1 MIYADI
7 ALENKSKY
15 TDGLFTY
22 ASDEILSP
30 GDLVLVPFGKSDK
43 EKKGI
48 VCKISQS
55 PQCEKDKIK
64 DVINVAERE
73 FLSEEMV
80 KTALWMKQRYGI
92 KYYDAFRCFIPPG
105 KAAKPGKEKEP
116 YKSLGGIC
124 ERPEK
129 LTCEQEYAAGEIK
142 KALEIGEQTNF
153 LLHGVTASGK
163 TEVYMQA
170 IEKAVSI
177 GKTAIMLVPEISLT
191 KQMIETF
198 VGRFGKEIIAVLH
211 SKLTQRERHD
221 EWRRIKEGKAKIVIG
236 VRMAVFAPLKDIG
249 LIIMDEEQEASY
261 KADMSP
267 KYDTVDIALKRLRQY
282 NGVLILGSATP
293 SVVSYYRVSQGI
305 YRLLTLKHRYNNTP
319 LPEVIT
325 ADMRE
330 ELKEGNTTVFSR
342 ALYEGIKEELFN
354 NRQVI
359 LLQNRRGY
367 SNFVSCRECG
377 HVIKCPECGISL
389 TYHKSQESLICHY
402 CGRRFPVPAKCPE
415 CQSSY
420 IKHFG
425 IGTEQVMEAAQKF
438 FPFASVDR
446 LDIDAIKTR
455 KDLDRILEKFDSGQ
469 TDILVGTQL
478 VAKGLDFDKVGLV
491 GIIAADVGLNI
502 PDYRSAE
509 RTFQLV
515 TQAAGRA
522 GRRGS
527 RGKVIIQTYEPD
539 NYALK
544 SAMMND
550 YETFY
555 EKEITLRKFMDYP
568 PFTDI
573 INVNFTS
580 EDENIASEV
589 SKRCKKYMDK
599 LEERV
604 EILEPKISLSFKGKN
619 SIRFY
624 IMIKCPKSLRNK
636 FIFYLEEFKKILIN
650 ERIKC
655 SMDIDVNPYSAY

>member
-15 TDGLFTY
+15 TDVLFTY

-55 PQCEKDKIK
+55 TQCEKDKIK
-64 DVINVAERE
+64 DVINVAERG

-129 LTCEQEYAAGEIK
+129 LTDEQEYAAGEIK

-438 FPFASVDR
+438 FPSASVDR

-522 GRRGS
+522 GRRDS

-544 SAMMND
+544 SAMLND

-604 EILEPKISLSFKGKN
+604 EILEPKISLSFKGKD
-619 SIRFY
+619 SIRLY

-636 FIFYLEEFKKILIN
+636 FVFYLEEFNKILIN

>member
-15 TDGLFTY
+15 TDVLFTY

-55 PQCEKDKIK
+55 TQCEKDKIK
-64 DVINVAERE
+64 DVINVAERG

-124 ERPEK
+124 ERPKK
-129 LTCEQEYAAGEIK
+129 LTDEQEYAAGEIK

-221 EWRRIKEGKAKIVIG
+221 EWRRIKESKAKIVIG

-438 FPFASVDR
+438 FPSASVDR

-522 GRRGS
+522 GRRDS

-544 SAMMND
+544 SAMLND

-604 EILEPKISLSFKGKN
+604 EILEPKISLSFKGKD
-619 SIRFY
+619 SIRLY

-636 FIFYLEEFKKILIN
+636 FVFYLEEFNKILIN